1 LFAGATRGVRI
12 ASRQEATG
20 PDIKRERER
29 ERERGK
35 EMKVDKKYFFSV
47 ITFSNTLLLPLFLLF
62 LTFIDQLIFTLI
74 LELSPIRFQGL
85 CI

>member
-35 EMKVDKKYFFSV
+35 EMKVDKKYFFSD
-47 ITFSNTLLLPLFLLF
+47 ITFSNTFLLPLF
-62 LTFIDQLIFTLI
+62 LTFIDQLIFTLV